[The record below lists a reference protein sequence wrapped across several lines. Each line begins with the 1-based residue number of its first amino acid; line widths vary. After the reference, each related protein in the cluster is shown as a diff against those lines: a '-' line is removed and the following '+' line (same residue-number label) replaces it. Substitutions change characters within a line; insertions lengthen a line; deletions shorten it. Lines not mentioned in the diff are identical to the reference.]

1 MQRRWMIVVLAV
13 AAALALAACGG
24 GDDDDSAG
32 RAPAEAAT
40 QSEEAEASDQAE
52 DEDEGDAGDDRD
64 SPFASA
70 LLDDDCA
77 FVLGGPGLE
86 DAVAGLEGDF
96 GEVADAWQRITDRS
110 PDAIRA
116 DMQVMSDTFRQMAEI
131 LAEVDLTN
139 PQALTD
145 PDNQAKLLELNEVL
159 DADAFNDASDA
170 VEGWFEENCTG

>member
-1 MQRRWMIVVLAV
+1 MQRRWMILVLAV

-24 GDDDDSAG
+24 GDDDDSGGGAD
-32 RAPAEAAT
+32 AASPGT
-40 QSEEAEASDQAE
+40 AAASEQAE
-52 DEDEGDAGDDRD
+52 DEDQGDADDDRD
-64 SPFASA
+64 SPFAAA

-86 DAVAGLEGDF
+86 EAVAGLEGDF
-96 GEVADAWQRITDRS
+96 GEVADAWQGITDRS

-116 DMQVMSDTFRQMAEI
+116 EMQVMADTFRLMAEI
-131 LAEVDLTN
+131 LAEVDLTD

-170 VEGWFEENCTG
+170 VETWFEENCTG